1 MKETPDKYIGTYVDF
16 AESDS
21 NNPNDYTWSQFV
33 GDDGI
38 PGTNGEN
45 GETSYLHIK
54 YSNDGGTTFTSNN
67 GEDVGLYI
75 GQYVDFVQQDS
86 STPSKYKWA
95 LIKGADGQNGQ
106 DGVDGEDGVVYEIIS
121 STNTIKITESN
132 NFLPTSVTFSAIKR
146 IGSSGNTTAYSG
158 RFKIEESTN
167 GSTYTTKYTSSANES
182 SKTWSP
188 SSTDIIS
195 IRCSL
200 YLAGGTTTL
209 LDIQSV
215 TILTDVSQ
223 LTQQIIFN
231 KLTNNGQ
238 LQGLFMQDGNLYINA
253 SYLST
258 GIIADKAGKF
268 SLNMTTGKAIL
279 SDGEFSG
286 KITATSGIIGGWTIA
301 NSYLNSSAHNS
312 SLNVD
317 FVTKIDASLGNI
329 SFTSSNSEY
338 TTNIGID
345 GIHFETGWSEGDRWV
360 YRDVTYGL
368 DGIKS
373 SGNLAGE
380 DFSLNGHGVQFGPPA
395 ASVGWANDGGILRA
409 LGNGAISNIRTI
421 NGYSIGGGNT
431 GYNNTII
438 PVIGSDG
445 VMEVSRYIDFHI
457 ERSQDYEARLNAG
470 NKLLEVITNDFYSMA
485 NLHIGAPGTDLCNL
499 ELHGGVGSYARN
511 AYIFLNDTGYIA
523 IGQGDNHIDSTGSR
537 LYLEPASSP
546 YDMFIRPR
554 NNNATTLG
562 TSSKR
567 WYNIYTSRSVNVSS
581 DRRIKE
587 NFTDFDDRYIKLV
600 EMLHPII
607 YKLKSDTLDKSKLG
621 GFIAQDVE
629 DAMLKCGINKKEFGI
644 CKYDK
649 ESDSY
654 ALIYD
659 MFIPLLYNYV
669 QIKQRENDKYINSII
684 DTSVNTN
691 GEIMQLTQEIK
702 KLQDKLDAFI
712 NGNFEIREV
721 NV

>member
-16 AESDS
+16 IESDS

-106 DGVDGEDGVVYEIIS
+106 DGADGEDGVVYEIIS

-146 IGSSGNTTAYSG
+146 TGSSGNTTAYSG

-167 GSTYTTKYTSSANES
+167 GSTYTTKYTSSTNES
-182 SKTWSP
+182 SKTWTP
-188 SSTDIIS
+188 SSTDVIS

-286 KITATSGIIGGWTIA
+286 KITATSGTIGGWTIA
-301 NSYLNSSAHNS
+301 NSYLNCSAHND

-317 FVTKIDASLGNI
+317 FTTKIDANLGNI
-329 SFTSSNSEY
+329 VFTSSNSTY
-338 TTNIGID
+338 TTEIGID

-360 YRDVTYGL
+360 YRDVFYGL
-368 DGIKS
+368 EGIQS
-373 SGNLAGE
+373 AGNLPGPG
-380 DFSLNGHGVQFGPPA
+380 FSLDGYGVHFGN
-395 ASVGWANDGGILRA
+395 VGWTDDGGILKA
-409 LGNGAISNIRTI
+409 LGTGELGNIRTI

-457 ERSQDYEARLNAG
+457 ERSRDYEARLNAG

-600 EMLHPII
+600 EMLHPIM

>member
-1 MKETPDKYIGTYVDF
+1 M
-16 AESDS
+16 
-21 NNPNDYTWSQFV
+21 
-33 GDDGI
+33 
-38 PGTNGEN
+38 
-45 GETSYLHIK
+45 
-54 YSNDGGTTFTSNN
+54 
-67 GEDVGLYI
+67 
-75 GQYVDFVQQDS
+75 
-86 STPSKYKWA
+86 
-95 LIKGADGQNGQ
+95 IKGADGQNGQ
-106 DGVDGEDGVVYEIIS
+106 DGADGEDGVVYEIIS

-188 SSTDIIS
+188 SSTDVIS

-286 KITATSGIIGGWTIA
+286 KITATSGIIGGWSIT
-301 NSYLNSSAHNS
+301 NSYLNCSAHND

-317 FVTKIDASLGNI
+317 FTTKIDANLGNI
-329 SFTSSNSEY
+329 VFTSSNSEY
-338 TTNIGID
+338 TTEIGID

-395 ASVGWANDGGILRA
+395 SSVGWANDGGILRA
-409 LGNGAISNIRTI
+409 LGTGKLGNIRTI

-499 ELHGGVGSYARN
+499 ELHGGSGSYAGN
-511 AYIFLNDTGYIA
+511 GYIFVNSSNGYLA
-523 IGQGDNHIDSTGSR
+523 LGQGDAYVGSSGGR
-537 LYLEPASSP
+537 LYLKPQNQVT
-546 YDMFIRPR
+546 YDMFVEPR
-554 NNNATTLG
+554 ANRKTTLG
-562 TSSKR
+562 SSGKR
-567 WYNIYTSRSVNVSS
+567 FYRLYTGLAVDVSS

-587 NFTDFDDRYIKLV
+587 DFTTFDDRYLRLF
-600 EMLHPII
+600 ELLQPTI
-607 YKLKSDTLDKSKLG
+607 YKLKYLPEDKSKIG

-629 DAMLKCGINKKEFGI
+629 EAMKQCGIDKREFGI
-644 CKYDK
+644 YKYDS
-649 ESDSY
+649 ENDEYS
-654 ALIYD
+654 LIYD
-659 MFIPLLYNYV
+659 MFIPLTVHYV

-712 NGNFEIREV
+712 NGNFEIREA